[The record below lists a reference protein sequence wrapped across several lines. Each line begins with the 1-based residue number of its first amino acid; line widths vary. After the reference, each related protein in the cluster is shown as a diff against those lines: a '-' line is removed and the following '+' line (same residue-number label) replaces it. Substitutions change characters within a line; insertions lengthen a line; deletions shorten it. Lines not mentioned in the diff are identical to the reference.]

1 MEVWKVVGF
10 RNVDFKDSQG
20 QQVTGYRL
28 YLARQ
33 PESKNIFGLETHALF
48 ISKAHVDYIP
58 QENQMIRIN
67 YNRYGKV
74 SSIVPAE
81 V

>member
-33 PESKNIFGLETHALF
+33 PEKDNIFGLETHALF
-48 ISKAHVDYIP
+48 ISKQHVDYVP

>member
-1 MEVWKVVGF
+1 MDVWKVVGY
-10 RNVDFKDSQG
+10 RNVDFKDSNG
-20 QQVTGYRL
+20 KQVTGYKL

-33 PESKNIFGLETHALF
+33 PEAQNIFGLETHSLF
-48 ISKAHVDYIP
+48 ISREYVDYTPI
-58 QENQMIRIN
+58 ENQMVTIY

-74 SSIVPAE
+74 ASICPYE

>member
-10 RNVDFKDSQG
+10 RNVDFKDSNGRQI
-20 QQVTGYRL
+20 TGYRL

-33 PESKNIFGLETHALF
+33 PENRNIFGLETHALF
-48 ISKAHVDYIP
+48 FSKENVDYKP
-58 QENQMIRIN
+58 QENQMVRIN

-74 SSIVPAE
+74 SSIVPEE